1 MTKLTKSLCALS
13 TILLFHSCSLT
24 TTKLKDGAYI
34 VYDLNSKQ
42 PLKGLYVEVTYTADE
57 GSSYDVLASTR
68 TDEDG
73 WFEFDE
79 QHSGCFDCW
88 SHVHVYSDENYSDT
102 LGGFEYAFPDGALN
116 GARIL
121 HADTFVL
128 EHEVVV
134 IPRIGSSD
142 VTGDYMS
149 INFHNVD
156 LNSGNQ
162 NQSFTQAVNQ
172 GTQFP
177 TESFQMTMQLQHW
190 LRFGTGYL
198 AIGVVFDSGV
208 EVESGYFKLSNYSG
222 SVAGDTVYIDYTP
235 RD

>member
-1 MTKLTKSLCALS
+1 MTKLNNSLFAFS
-13 TILLFHSCSLT
+13 AILLFQSCSLT

-34 VYDLNSKQ
+34 VNDLDSKQ
-42 PLKGLYVEVTYTADE
+42 PLNELYVEVTYTTDE
-57 GSSYDVLASTR
+57 GSSYNLLASTH
-68 TDEDG
+68 TNEDG

-79 QHSGCFDCW
+79 QYSGCFDCW

-134 IPRIGSSD
+134 IPRIGSSN
-142 VTGDYMS
+142 VTGDSMS
-149 INFHNVD
+149 IHFNNVD

-162 NQSFTQAVNQ
+162 NQSFTQAINP

-177 TESFQMTMQLQHW
+177 AESFQMTMQLQHW
-190 LRFGTGYL
+190 LRFGTGDL
-198 AIGVVFDSGV
+198 ARGVVFNSGV
-208 EVESGYFKLSNYSG
+208 EVESGYFKLSDYSG
-222 SVAGDTVYIDYTP
+222 SVAGDTVYMDYTP